1 MVLPGI
7 VGARWVK
14 WLDRITVQ
22 DAESPNFYQQRDY
35 KILPPDVTDHSS
47 AEKQF
52 ENTPPMYDT
61 PINSIVAVPADGE
74 TVSLSPS
81 GMVETKGYAVPQ
93 GADGPV
99 IRVEVSGDGGTTWTD
114 AELSGASHEMK
125 WCWVL
130 WKAQIKMAVG
140 NRREILSRAIDA
152 RGNTQQEHSQWNL
165 RGVGYSGYGR
175 AEDLTVVET
184 THKTV

>member
-1 MVLPGI
+1 
-7 VGARWVK
+7 
-14 WLDRITVQ
+14 
-22 DAESPNFYQQRDY
+22 
-35 KILPPDVTDHSS
+35 
-47 AEKQF
+47 
-52 ENTPPMYDT
+52 MYDT

-81 GMVETKGYAVPQ
+81 GTVETKGYAVPQ

-99 IRVEVSGDGGTTWTD
+99 IRVEVSGDGGTTWID
-114 AELSGASHEMK
+114 AELSGASHETK

-130 WKAQIKMAVG
+130 WKAQLKMAVG
-140 NRREILSRAIDA
+140 NGREILSRAADA

-184 THKTV
+184 TRKAD